1 MWGGVRSSGIKTTQT
16 AGTAQLLRRECANAL
31 AVGVWQSQRV
41 LVLLVPPSAL
51 LYHWSDVVKK
61 MVLLASADLLTG
73 LRTRTRIVCLCLC
86 YHSR

>member
-1 MWGGVRSSGIKTTQT
+1 MLWRLGYGSHSVY
-16 AGTAQLLRRECANAL
+16 LCC
-31 AVGVWQSQRV
+31 
-41 LVLLVPPSAL
+41 
-51 LYHWSDVVKK
+51 WSLHQYCCITGRMCVVKK

>member
-41 LVLLVPPSAL
+41 LVLLVPPSVL
-51 LYHWSDVVKK
+51 LYHWSDVRGQENGAASQCRLAYWPANTHTYCMLVS
-61 MVLLASADLLTG
+61 LLS
-73 LRTRTRIVCLCLC
+73 
-86 YHSR
+86 